1 MVTYMSRTLT
11 TAKKLKLLPFLIERD
26 GFLCFYCKKEFEGN
40 RYIYEHLNSKRTDNR
55 PENIVL
61 AHQKCNIEKI
71 DNIGY
76 IMDAQ
81 EKLNENEGQLF
92 LGENSVKTDIGM
104 PIEITISHQCYSITN
119 ERVSEIIKT
128 HGKYEFKEALY
139 DCIYLCREKTGNGSE
154 QAIRRHIL
162 TLTSSVANFEIIKKD
177 KKKWIVKRE
186 K

>member
-1 MVTYMSRTLT
+1 MGRTLT
-11 TAKKLKLLPFLIERD
+11 TAKKLKFLPLLIERD
-26 GFLCFYCKKEFEGN
+26 DFVCFYCKEKFEGN
-40 RYIYEHLNSKRTDNR
+40 DYIYEHLNNNRADNR

-76 IMDAQ
+76 IIEAQ
-81 EKLNENEGQLF
+81 EKLKENEETLF
-92 LGENSVKTDIGM
+92 LGENSVRTDVAM
-104 PIEITISHQCYSITN
+104 PTEITISHQCYSITN
-119 ERVSEIIKT
+119 ERISEIIKT

-139 DCIYLCREKTGNGSE
+139 DCIFLCREKTGNGSE

-177 KKKWIVKRE
+177 KKKWIVKRS

>member
-11 TAKKLKLLPFLIERD
+11 TAKKLKLLPLLIERD
-26 GFLCFYCKKEFEGN
+26 SFQCFYCKKKFKGN
-40 RYIYEHLNSKRTDNR
+40 GYIYEHLNNNRADNR
-55 PENIVL
+55 AENIVL

-81 EKLNENEGQLF
+81 EKLKENEETLF
-92 LGENSVKTDIGM
+92 LGENSTRVDVAVPT
-104 PIEITISHQCYSITN
+104 EIAISHQCYSITN
-119 ERVSEIIKT
+119 ERIAEILKI

-162 TLTSSVANFEIIKKD
+162 TLTASIANFEIIKKD
-177 KKKWIVKRE
+177 KKKWIVKRD